1 MFKDTIAKL
10 SDSAAGKAAF
20 LERNPLGYLIASVM
34 AGAYIGLGIL
44 LIFSLGSL
52 LDPAVRPLAMGAA
65 FGLALILV
73 VFAGAELYTSLTMT
87 MMLGRLTGAV
97 SSRQMARVWALSWVG
112 NLLGALAL
120 SAIFVEGGGGVIT
133 HAASEFIY
141 KAAETKMHAG
151 AAELV
156 ARAMLCNWL
165 VCLAIWMASRI
176 ASETARM
183 IAIAWCLFAFIA
195 PGYEHSIANMTVFGV
210 VLLSPHPEGLNW
222 VGAAWNLG
230 WVTLGNTLAG
240 ALFMGFLPWLASR
253 DWGLPE
259 AAALSALREEQ

>member
-1 MFKDTIAKL
+1 MFRDTIAKL

-20 LERNPLGYLIASVM
+20 LERNPFGYLIASAM
-34 AGAYIGLGIL
+34 AGAYIGLAIL

-52 LDPAVRPLAMGAA
+52 LDPTVRPLAMGAA

-73 VFAGAELYTSLTMT
+73 VFAGGELYTSLTMT
-87 MMLGRLTGAV
+87 MMLGRLAGTV
-97 SSRQMARVWALSWVG
+97 NSRQVVRIWMSSWIG
-112 NLLGALAL
+112 NLLGALVL
-120 SAIFVEGGGGVIT
+120 SAVFVEGGGGVIT

-151 AAELV
+151 AGELV

-165 VCLAIWMASRI
+165 VCLAIWMANRI

-195 PGYEHSIANMTVFGV
+195 SGYEHSIANMTVFGV
-210 VLLSPHPEGLNW
+210 ALFSSHPEGLSW
-222 VGAAWNLG
+222 TGAAWNLG

-240 ALFMGFLPWLASR
+240 ALFMGVLPWLASR
-253 DWGLPE
+253 GWGVPR
-259 AAALSALREEQ
+259 AAALSALRED